1 MAVIQ
6 LNPSTFTAVPAGL
19 WQAQSGRATFAD
31 SATPDPGD
39 TQNLQNGEFLVTQTA
54 KYARGVGKI
63 VVLTP

>member
-1 MAVIQ
+1 MAIVQ

-19 WQAQSGRATFAD
+19 WQAQAGMATFAD
-31 SATPDPGD
+31 SATPAVGD
-39 TQNLQNGEFLVTQTA
+39 IQNLPNGEFLVTQTA